1 MERHRVYDLL
11 DELWVRE
18 ASDEQLAN
26 FRHFTDLIVAGM
38 ASEGHASEPS
48 PRYWCVLREIERRQL
63 VQVCGDGGS
72 LNHGEVRRV

>member
-1 MERHRVYDLL
+1 MERDPLRDLM
-11 DELWVRE
+11 DQLWVRD

-38 ASEGHASEPS
+38 VSEGYPTEPP

-63 VQVCGDGGS
+63 AQVCGDGGS
-72 LNHGEVRRV
+72 LNHREVRRV